1 MGQAPIRIGDVEV
14 AIACE
19 GFASLPLEDELPG
32 ERVDWDAERA
42 AHPWAF
48 LDAQSWAWHVHAF
61 ALATEAGVVM
71 VDTGLGSFPPYR
83 PWSEHTPPDA
93 ALADAGIDARDVRA
107 VVLTHLHA
115 DHAGG
120 TVLDGHPRFPN
131 AVHHV
136 HPADW
141 SFFGERGRIEGYTAR
156 GPMVELERLGMLD
169 LTEEDHEIVRGLRVV
184 HAPGSPCGDPRPC
197 RRRPRPRRGP
207 AARARSSGA
216 PGEALVA
223 RRGSRRGL
231 SFEGSDP
238 LGSGRQ
244 GLAGR
249 GLPLRAPVREGRGPW
264 MGGRSLSATAAGDAS
279 LTAGP
284 AALPI
289 R

>member
-1 MGQAPIRIGDVEV
+1 MGQAPIRIGDVAV

-32 ERVDWDAERA
+32 ERVDWNAEWA

-48 LDAQSWAWHVHAF
+48 LDAHSWAWHVHAF
-61 ALATEAGVVM
+61 VLATEAGVVM

-83 PWSEHTPPDA
+83 PWSEHTRADV

-120 TVLDGHPRFPN
+120 TMYDGHPRFPN

-169 LTEEDHEIVRGLRVV
+169 LTEEDHEIVDGLRVV
-184 HAPGSPCGDPRPC
+184 HAPGHTPGHRVAILDSGDDVLVLGGDLLHVPTQAARPETPSSHDEDPDEACRSRARILSEAAGKGWRLAVSHFAHPFGKITEHGWAGDP
-197 RRRPRPRRGP
+197 
-207 AARARSSGA
+207 
-216 PGEALVA
+216 
-223 RRGSRRGL
+223 
-231 SFEGSDP
+231 
-238 LGSGRQ
+238 
-244 GLAGR
+244 
-249 GLPLRAPVREGRGPW
+249 
-264 MGGRSLSATAAGDAS
+264 
-279 LTAGP
+279 
-284 AALPI
+284 
-289 R
+289 